1 MTKEVLYNLNG
12 KYFKDFGVF
21 ISESK
26 GLLDKPKLKSRRS
39 YDWAEYHGKAVDLDK
54 PKYDEREI
62 ELKGWVEGE
71 TWSQMKTNFDT
82 LLSEFDKEGLQRL
95 VIEYL
100 GNALVFDVYLS
111 DGVELEKSF
120 KEGKMVGLFT
130 LKMKDPNPIKRV
142 FKLIGNDL
150 QLSFN
155 AQSWVDINIDGINE
169 TRKGNITIN
178 KALPSRELSGYGFY
192 SRNYIKNSSKGYG
205 MFNNNGRTLDLTQGE
220 ENGVRWISGTSVN
233 NGNFYISTYF
243 HLLNNISVFT
253 EDLTGQETIQS
264 MEVKPTHDM
273 YIGLWENNR
282 KFCPANVWTK
292 IENSPYNNTRFIGIY
307 AIWNNDGS
315 VPSTAKIYHRNWKLE
330 KGNKATDWTPAPEDT
345 HYITISGNTDEITN
359 LQTNAEELWSL

>member
-1 MTKEVLYNLNG
+1 MTNEVLYTLNG

-39 YDWAEYHGKAVDLDK
+39 YDWAEYHGKAIDLAK

-142 FKLIGNDL
+142 FKLVGNDL

-155 AQSWVDINIDGINE
+155 AQSWVEVNIDGINE

-178 KALPSRELSGYGFY
+178 KALPSRELSSYGFY
-192 SRNYIKNSSKGYG
+192 GRNFFKKPVALSAFDSS
-205 MFNNNGRTLDLTQGE
+205 FAEHDLPINGL
-220 ENGVRWISGTSVN
+220 
-233 NGNFYISTYF
+233 
-243 HLLNNISVFT
+243 HLLGSPNATNAVVRVGGVITEVGYWTISFEVVCNSNGGVMSIDINDG
-253 EDLTGQETIQS
+253 ERETIY
-264 MEVKPTHDM
+264 PTQEPQKVILTRYVPLVND
-273 YIGLWENNR
+273 
-282 KFCPANVWTK
+282 T
-292 IENSPYNNTRFIGIY
+292 YNFVDFEINHNHF
-307 AIWNNDGS
+307 WLKNL
-315 VPSTAKIYHRNWKLE
+315 KLE
-330 KGNKATDWTPAPEDT
+330 KGNTATDWTPAPEDT
-345 HYITISGNTDEITN
+345 HYITISGNIDEITN

>member
-1 MTKEVLYNLNG
+1 MTKEVLYTLNG

-39 YDWAEYHGKAVDLDK
+39 YDWAEYHGKAVDLAK

-111 DGVELEKSF
+111 GGVELEKSF
-120 KEGKMVGLFT
+120 KEGKMVGVFT
-130 LKMKDPNPIKRV
+130 LKMKDPNPIKKV
-142 FKLIGNDL
+142 FKLISSDL

-155 AQSWVDINIDGINE
+155 AQSWIDVNIDGVNE

-178 KALPSRELSGYGFY
+178 KTIPSRELSGYGFY
-192 SRNYIKNSSKGYG
+192 GRNLARNTEFKNGGEHWSKEYPQAEFLLNERAVKITSIEGQIYNQIDQNIKCEKNTEYTISAFVKGIGSAFFYALE
-205 MFNNNGRTLDLTQGE
+205 MK
-220 ENGVRWISGTSVN
+220 ENGTHTTVYSDNYRQFPVN
-233 NGNFYISTYF
+233 SEYKYVNFTIRTQPDTAYF
-243 HLLNNISVFT
+243 IFILRAFS
-253 EDLTGQETIQS
+253 
-264 MEVKPTHDM
+264 
-273 YIGLWENNR
+273 
-282 KFCPANVWTK
+282 
-292 IENSPYNNTRFIGIY
+292 NNTVWFK
-307 AIWNNDGS
+307 D
-315 VPSTAKIYHRNWKLE
+315 VKVE
-330 KGNKATDWTPAPEDT
+330 KGNKATDWTPNPEDT
-345 HYITISGNTDEITN
+345 HYITISGNIDEITN

>member
-1 MTKEVLYNLNG
+1 MTKEVLYILNS

-39 YDWAEYHGKAVDLDK
+39 YDWAEYHGKAVDLAK

-82 LLSEFDKEGLQRL
+82 LLSEFDKEGLARL

-120 KEGKMVGLFT
+120 KEGKMVGVFT

-142 FKLIGNDL
+142 FKLVGSDL

-155 AQSWVDINIDGINE
+155 AQFWVDINIDGINE

-178 KALPSRELSGYGFY
+178 KTVPSRELSGYGFY
-192 SRNYIKNSSKGYG
+192 GRNLMLTPRIYNGYAVEASTSTPLIEGQEYVISFDIKGQNDGVLFLNNSIKVNIPINPSPNEWFRVSKVFTFIKNDYQGKEIFPHIYG
-205 MFNNNGRTLDLTQGE
+205 ATD
-220 ENGVRWISGTSVN
+220 VRKV
-233 NGNFYISTYF
+233 
-243 HLLNNISVFT
+243 
-253 EDLTGQETIQS
+253 
-264 MEVKPTHDM
+264 
-273 YIGLWENNR
+273 
-282 KFCPANVWTK
+282 
-292 IENSPYNNTRFIGIY
+292 
-307 AIWNNDGS
+307 
-315 VPSTAKIYHRNWKLE
+315 KLE
-330 KGNKATDWTPAPEDT
+330 KGNKATGYTPAPEDT

>member
-1 MTKEVLYNLNG
+1 MTKEVLYTLNG

-39 YDWAEYHGKAVDLDK
+39 YDWAEYHGKAVDLAK

-120 KEGKMVGLFT
+120 KEGKMVGVFT
-130 LKMKDPNPIKRV
+130 LKMKAPNPIKRV
-142 FKLIGNDL
+142 FKLVGSDL

-178 KALPSRELSGYGFY
+178 KTVPSRELSGYGFY
-192 SRNYIKNSSKGYG
+192 GRNLMLTPRIYNGYAVEASTSTPLIEGQEYVISFDIKGQNDGGLFLNNSIKVNIPINPSPNEWFRVSKVFTFIKNDYQGKEIYPHIYG
-205 MFNNNGRTLDLTQGE
+205 ATD
-220 ENGVRWISGTSVN
+220 VR
-233 NGNFYISTYF
+233 
-243 HLLNNISVFT
+243 
-253 EDLTGQETIQS
+253 
-264 MEVKPTHDM
+264 
-273 YIGLWENNR
+273 
-282 KFCPANVWTK
+282 NV
-292 IENSPYNNTRFIGIY
+292 
-307 AIWNNDGS
+307 
-315 VPSTAKIYHRNWKLE
+315 KLE
-330 KGNKATDWTPAPEDT
+330 KGNKATDCTPAPEDT
-345 HYITISGNTDEITN
+345 HYITISGNIDEITN

>member
-1 MTKEVLYNLNG
+1 MTKEVLYILNS

-39 YDWAEYHGKAVDLDK
+39 YDWAEYHGKAVDLAK

-111 DGVELEKSF
+111 GGVELEKSF
-120 KEGKMVGLFT
+120 KEGKMVGVFT
-130 LKMKDPNPIKRV
+130 LKMKDPNPIKKV
-142 FKLIGNDL
+142 FKLISSDL

-155 AQSWVDINIDGINE
+155 AQSWIDVNIDGVNE

-178 KALPSRELSGYGFY
+178 KTIPSRELSGYGFY
-192 SRNYIKNSSKGYG
+192 GRNLMLTPRIYNGYAVEASTSTPLIEGQEYVISFDIKGQNDGVLFLNNSIKVNIPINPSPNEWFRVSKVFTFIKNDYQGKEIFPHIYG
-205 MFNNNGRTLDLTQGE
+205 ATD
-220 ENGVRWISGTSVN
+220 VRKV
-233 NGNFYISTYF
+233 
-243 HLLNNISVFT
+243 
-253 EDLTGQETIQS
+253 
-264 MEVKPTHDM
+264 
-273 YIGLWENNR
+273 
-282 KFCPANVWTK
+282 
-292 IENSPYNNTRFIGIY
+292 
-307 AIWNNDGS
+307 
-315 VPSTAKIYHRNWKLE
+315 KLE
-330 KGNKATDWTPAPEDT
+330 KGNKATGYTPAPEDT

>member
-1 MTKEVLYNLNG
+1 MTNEVLYNLNG

-39 YDWAEYHGKAVDLDK
+39 YDWAEYHGKAVDLAK

-62 ELKGWVEGE
+62 ELKCWVEGE

-82 LLSEFDKEGLQRL
+82 LLSEFDKEGLARL
-95 VIEYL
+95 VVEYL

-120 KEGKMVGLFT
+120 KEGKMIGFFT

-142 FKLIGNDL
+142 FKLVGNDL

-178 KALPSRELSGYGFY
+178 KAVPSRELSDYVYYGRNLVLKSNIEKTGRYNVYNTIYNDNPELIGKEVVFSADIETNEDNDLAIY
-192 SRNYIKNSSKGYG
+192 NSNRTSLVASASSSRRIVSAGKT
-205 MFNNNGRTLDLTQGE
+205 R
-220 ENGVRWISGTSVN
+220 ISHIFKLAGVN
-233 NGNFYISTYF
+233 NGEPHRLRF
-243 HLLNNISVFT
+243 
-253 EDLTGQETIQS
+253 
-264 MEVKPTHDM
+264 EVYSYSNLPYKVS
-273 YIGLWENNR
+273 
-282 KFCPANVWTK
+282 NVK
-292 IENSPYNNTRFIGIY
+292 IE
-307 AIWNNDGS
+307 
-315 VPSTAKIYHRNWKLE
+315 L
-330 KGNKATDWTPAPEDT
+330 GNIATDWTPAPEDT

>member
-1 MTKEVLYNLNG
+1 MTKEVLYTLNG

-178 KALPSRELSGYGFY
+178 KAVPSRELSGYGFY
-192 SRNYIKNSSKGYG
+192 GRNLMLTPRIIAGFTVGASTSTPLIEGEEYVISFDIKGQNNGVLFLNNSIRVNIPINPNPNEWFRVSKVFTFIKNDYQRKEIFPHIYG
-205 MFNNNGRTLDLTQGE
+205 ATD
-220 ENGVRWISGTSVN
+220 VR
-233 NGNFYISTYF
+233 
-243 HLLNNISVFT
+243 
-253 EDLTGQETIQS
+253 
-264 MEVKPTHDM
+264 
-273 YIGLWENNR
+273 
-282 KFCPANVWTK
+282 NV
-292 IENSPYNNTRFIGIY
+292 
-307 AIWNNDGS
+307 
-315 VPSTAKIYHRNWKLE
+315 KLE
-330 KGNKATDWTPAPEDT
+330 KGNKATDWTPTPEDT
-345 HYITISGNTDEITN
+345 HYITISGNIDEITN